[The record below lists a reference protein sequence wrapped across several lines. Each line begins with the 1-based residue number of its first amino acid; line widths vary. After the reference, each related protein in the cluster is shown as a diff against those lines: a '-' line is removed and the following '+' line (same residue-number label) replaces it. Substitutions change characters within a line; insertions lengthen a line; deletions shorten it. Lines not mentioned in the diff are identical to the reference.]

1 MEPLG
6 SGARGGLGARRMR
19 LRGST
24 MQRTELHSLSHTQGH
39 FWPKIIRTKLKVDF
53 IEHTHDLMNIERS
66 KISKNNHKH
75 LKPFWEKTRQAGF
88 AKQLPSDVIFALL
101 KVI

>member
-39 FWPKIIRTKLKVDF
+39 FWPRIIRTKLKVDF
-53 IEHTHDLMNIERS
+53 IEHTHDSMNIERP
-66 KISKNNHKH
+66 KISKNNQKH
-75 LKPFWEKTRQAGF
+75 LKSFWKKTRHAGF
-88 AKQLPSDVIFALL
+88 AKLLLSEVINA
-101 KVI
+101 